1 MPEKL
6 WTEFVM
12 LSGAFLIVQLVKN
25 LPVMQV
31 TLITFLGQNIP
42 WRKDRLP
49 TPVFLGFPYGSA
61 GKESSCSVGDL
72 GSIPGLGKSLG
83 EEKGYPLQYSGLEN
97 SRVSTVHGV
106 TKLDTTETLSLF
118 ITLYGRWLSKPS
130 PRKRNAKKSKWLYEE
145 GLEIPEK
152 RREAKGKG
160 DKERYIHLNAEFQ
173 GMARRDK
180 KAFLKDQRKEHLGA
194 HNVKHMIIYK
204 NYISWFI
211 SFVFIYLK

>member
-1 MPEKL
+1 MISRMPEKL

-130 PRKRNAKKSKWLYEE
+130 PRKRNAKKSK
-145 GLEIPEK
+145 
-152 RREAKGKG
+152 
-160 DKERYIHLNAEFQ
+160 
-173 GMARRDK
+173 
-180 KAFLKDQRKEHLGA
+180 
-194 HNVKHMIIYK
+194 
-204 NYISWFI
+204 
-211 SFVFIYLK
+211 